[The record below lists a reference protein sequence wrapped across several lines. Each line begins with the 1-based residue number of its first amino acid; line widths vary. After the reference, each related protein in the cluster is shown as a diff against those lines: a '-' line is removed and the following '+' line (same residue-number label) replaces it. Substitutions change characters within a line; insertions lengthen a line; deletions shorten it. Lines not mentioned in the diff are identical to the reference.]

1 MKLLVKWLGLLA
13 IFAALTGFIAD
24 AAYAQDEVIA
34 KGSFVGKTG
43 HKASGM
49 MSLVKTDNGVEIR
62 FGPNFSIK
70 GAPGPYLGFGK
81 DGKYVKATQFSKL
94 LKTTGAQTY
103 KVPASIDVSEF
114 NEFYVW
120 CKPFNVPLA
129 LAKLTK

>member
-1 MKLLVKWLGLLA
+1 MSFHYSKSGFKKNQTCDLIVENPPRSMKTSKLSLYGANYDFLNSKTVVK
-13 IFAALTGFIAD
+13 
-24 AAYAQDEVIA
+24 
-34 KGSFVGKTG
+34 
-43 HKASGM
+43 
-49 MSLVKTDNGVEIR
+49 EIR